1 MQRVLFTTRDCI
13 LGMHLWH
20 TANKAPIEQT
30 QVVSIAQRHARL
42 RLPDAGVH
50 TVCYAVHYTA

>member
-20 TANKAPIEQT
+20 KANKALSEQT
-30 QVVSIAQRHARL
+30 QVVSFAQRHARL
-42 RLPDAGVH
+42 RLLTQGVH